1 MAAPNMANVTT
12 MYGTTA
18 VLAASTTLANVMV
31 NASASGNVF
40 KVNMISVSNYSASAV
55 TSNVVIQ
62 RSSVNYYLA
71 GSISIP
77 ANSTLVVTGKDTMF
91 YMIEGDQL
99 MANVSANTSASV
111 TAGYEIIY

>member
-31 NASASGNVF
+31 NAAASGNVF
-40 KVNMISVSNYSASAV
+40 KVNVISVSNYSNAAI

-71 GSISIP
+71 GNISVP

-91 YMIEGDQL
+91 YMIEADQL
-99 MANVSANTSASV
+99 MANVSANTSVSV
-111 TAGYEIIY
+111 TASYEIIY